1 MMVCKGGRKGHDVGT
16 VQTVVN
22 HVVEERR
29 KEVNSEL
36 TKRTFVGVWL
46 MPSAMYS
53 LYGYYQ
59 DEAITW
65 KRSARRQHF

>member
-22 HVVEERR
+22 HVVEERL
-29 KEVNSEL
+29 EVNSEL

-53 LYGYYQ
+53 LRW
-59 DEAITW
+59 ILP
-65 KRSARRQHF
+65 R